1 MSAREDCIQPRK
13 NIRWSR
19 LIDELLDA
27 GAGYDRMTSK
37 TGMPRCVLDELSD
50 GRIPTNHEK
59 EQLRFIASHYVSIER
74 LLYCGFTYSDIDDM
88 CLLTDCSAT
97 KIGIIAEPVRVF
109 T

>member
-1 MSAREDCIQPRK
+1 MDAQARYIQPRT
-13 NIRWSR
+13 IVRWSR
-19 LIDELLDA
+19 LIDELLDC

-37 TGMPRCVLDELSD
+37 TGMPRYALDELSD
-50 GRIPTNHEK
+50 GRLPTNHER
-59 EQLRFIASHYVSIER
+59 EQLKFIASHYVSIGR

-97 KIGIIAEPVRVF
+97 KIGIIADPVRVF

>member
-1 MSAREDCIQPRK
+1 MNAHADYIQPRTI
-13 NIRWSR
+13 IRWSR

-37 TGMPRCVLDELSD
+37 TGMPRYVLDELSD
-50 GRIPTNHEK
+50 GRQPTNHEK
-59 EQLRFIASHYVSIER
+59 EQLKFIASHYVPIER
-74 LLYCGFTYSDIDDM
+74 LLYCGFTNSDIDDM

-97 KIGIIAEPVRVF
+97 KIGIVAEPVRVF